1 MDIRAGA
8 PEAKAGREWGLPASM
23 VLVQLF
29 MAGMI
34 VLSKV
39 SIAGGMFI
47 FALLA
52 YRGLLGAA
60 FVVPFALGYE
70 RGKWREMDWHATG
83 WIFLNALIGYTMPM
97 SLYYY
102 GLRDTTPSYAAIFM
116 NISPLLTFIL
126 SLILRMETLQ
136 IRSIVGSLKI
146 VGIMLSIGGTM
157 LISLYK
163 GKILHLW
170 DPILEHHHRELTTKV
185 AGNQLRGT
193 IFLAGSSFTFSC
205 WYLTQSKVLKVYPY
219 KYWSTMATC
228 LAGGFQ
234 TTLVGI
240 ILSRDKNTW
249 KLGWDLNLVTI
260 LYSGVLAT
268 AGRYCMTLW
277 VVSKRGP
284 TYPPMFNP
292 LSVVFTILLD
302 SIFIGDEITVGSLVG
317 TAMAIVGLYIFI
329 WGKSKEVNEK

>member
-126 SLILRMETLQ
+126 SLIFRMETLQ

-205 WYLTQSKVLKVYPY
+205 WYLTQ
-219 KYWSTMATC
+219 
-228 LAGGFQ
+228 
-234 TTLVGI
+234 
-240 ILSRDKNTW
+240 
-249 KLGWDLNLVTI
+249 
-260 LYSGVLAT
+260 GVLAT